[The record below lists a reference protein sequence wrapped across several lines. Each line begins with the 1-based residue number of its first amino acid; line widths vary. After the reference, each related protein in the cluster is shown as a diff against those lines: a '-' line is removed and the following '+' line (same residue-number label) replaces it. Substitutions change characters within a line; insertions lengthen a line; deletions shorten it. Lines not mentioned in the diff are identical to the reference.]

1 MSSVVGD
8 CGELLSLDQ
17 GLFMVA
23 WRNPFG
29 LASHPRCSAPH
40 ESSRD
45 SFQLCRACSSSM
57 ASAIVE
63 RSVVGVIESRGA
75 VLCLGC
81 GVVSGMGVGGQILG
95 RCQTCQAKF
104 DARMEVVEVHCT
116 THCSCGTCGWDPAVR
131 SSVQWQWQWQW
142 QCGTSAHQTGIGFA
156 SRRHACWRSVQFI
169 GRA

>member
-29 LASHPRCSAPH
+29 LASHPQCSAPH

-63 RSVVGVIESRGA
+63 RTVVGVIESRGA
-75 VLCLGC
+75 VVCLGC
-81 GVVSGMGVGGQILG
+81 SVVSGMGVGGQILG
-95 RCQTCQAKF
+95 GCQTCQAKF
-104 DARMEVVEVHCT
+104 DARMELVEVHCT
-116 THCSCGTCGWDPAVR
+116 ITVVAERVAGILRFAPQ
-131 SSVQWQWQWQW
+131 SSGSV
-142 QCGTSAHQTGIGFA
+142 ALVA
-156 SRRHACWRSVQFI
+156 SRPGLALRHADTLVGAPFI

>member
-63 RSVVGVIESRGA
+63 RTVVGVIESRGA

-81 GVVSGMGVGGQILG
+81 SVVSGMGSGVRFSVDAKRARPSSMLGWNWWKCTAVAERVAGIL
-95 RCQTCQAKF
+95 RFAPQ
-104 DARMEVVEVHCT
+104 
-116 THCSCGTCGWDPAVR
+116 
-131 SSVQWQWQWQW
+131 SSGSVAPV
-142 QCGTSAHQTGIGFA
+142 AHQTGIGFA
-156 SRRHACWRSVQFI
+156 SRRHACRRSGAFI

>member
-63 RSVVGVIESRGA
+63 RTVVGVIESRGA

-95 RCQTCQAKF
+95 GCQTCQAKF
-104 DARMEVVEVHCT
+104 DARMEVHCT
-116 THCSCGTCGWDPAVR
+116 TAVAER
-131 SSVQWQWQWQW
+131 VAGILRFAPQSSGSVAPV
-142 QCGTSAHQTGIGFA
+142 AHQAGIGFA
-156 SRRHACWRSVQFI
+156 SRRHACWRSGAFI

>member
-1 MSSVVGD
+1 
-8 CGELLSLDQ
+8 
-17 GLFMVA
+17 MVA

-63 RSVVGVIESRGA
+63 RTVVGVIESRGA

-81 GVVSGMGVGGQILG
+81 SVVSGMGSGVRFSVDAKRARPSSMLGWKCTAPLQLRNVWLGFCGSLLSPVAVWHQLHTRPGLALRHAGTLVGAPERSLG
-95 RCQTCQAKF
+95 GREA
-104 DARMEVVEVHCT
+104 
-116 THCSCGTCGWDPAVR
+116 AVR
-131 SSVQWQWQWQW
+131 SL
-142 QCGTSAHQTGIGFA
+142 AA
-156 SRRHACWRSVQFI
+156 LRLP
-169 GRA
+169 